1 MGNDD
6 SDVASGRNAG
16 SGGGLLRR
24 VVELSLRYRV
34 VVVALA
40 VVFAVWLARG
50 GTKQLPGMAKQA
62 WHRVQAAADS
72 VWRK

>member
-1 MGNDD
+1 M
-6 SDVASGRNAG
+6 SGSSQKPAFREGMPGWAW
-16 SGGGLLRR
+16 
-24 VVELSLRYRV
+24 VVLAIARIAALV
-34 VVVALA
+34 PFVLA